1 MHSPCRKLTFSFL
14 VFSQSKKF
22 SLMYS
27 LLEEAGQVVTGNL
40 GTLGVGAALLLL
52 YVCLILGRVN
62 LVEQRVALSMAGM
75 LVVVMAVVRR
85 LKSVAGQ

>member
-1 MHSPCRKLTFSFL
+1 
-14 VFSQSKKF
+14 
-22 SLMYS
+22 MYS